1 MTGGSNLEVFD
12 LFPSIKSAGRRS
24 AFLPRVLRGEF
35 PWFIG
40 TTRALRLPAVHP
52 AVLRYLRLA
61 VPPVCTRSF
70 RSLVDECPTKAWSW
84 EPGGSSRDF
93 TEETAGSRKFLG
105 NLDCPFAHVQSTPAG
120 RLHQT
125 ITVQPRGPWYEKSK
139 GSHERPFDAQ

>member
-24 AFLPRVLRGEF
+24 AFLPKVLRGEF

-40 TTRALRLPAVHP
+40 TTRALRLPAARP
-52 AVLRYLRLA
+52 ASLRYLRLA
-61 VPPVCTRSF
+61 VPQFALALFAPWRTSAPPRPGVGNPVSPAGN
-70 RSLVDECPTKAWSW
+70 SA
-84 EPGGSSRDF
+84 
-93 TEETAGSRKFLG
+93 EETTGSRKFLG

-125 ITVQPRGPWYEKSK
+125 ITVQQRGPWYEKSK
-139 GSHERPFDAQ
+139 GSHERSFDAQ